1 MQLKLMGAFFVVAGC
16 GGFGFSMAAS
26 HRRSEAQ
33 LKQYLRALERM
44 QWELSFRQPPLFQL
58 CALCAETAGGPVGQ
72 LFARVSE
79 ELEQRLLADA
89 GACVDKALEAVP
101 GLCEEIR
108 IQARLLGESLG
119 QFDLPGQLR
128 GLESA
133 INQGSAAL
141 SRLETNRENR
151 LRSYQT
157 LGLCAGAALA
167 ILFL

>member
-1 MQLKLMGAFFVVAGC
+1 MQVRIIGAFFVVAGC
-16 GGFGFSMAAS
+16 GGFGFSMAAA

-58 CALCAETAGGPVGQ
+58 FALCAETAGGTVGA
-72 LFARVSE
+72 LFARISR

-89 GACVDKALEAVP
+89 GACVDKALETVP
-101 GLCEEIR
+101 GLCREIR
-108 IQARLLGESLG
+108 DQASLLGESLG
-119 QFDLPGQLR
+119 RFDLPGQLQ

-133 INQGSAAL
+133 LRQGNAAL
-141 SRLETNRENR
+141 SRLENNRENR